1 MALPTL
7 HRDLIVVGASLGG
20 LEVLPRFVA
29 GLPADLEASVLIVM
43 HMSANSAGYLPS
55 ILQNATSWPTHAA
68 LDGEALQRGHIYVAI
83 PDHHLMVEG
92 DRLRVT
98 RGPRES
104 HARPSVDVLFRS
116 AAYYQGPRAIG
127 IVLTGLLDDGTAGLW
142 AIKDRGGV
150 AIVQSPSEA
159 RYPSMPKSA
168 LQHVAVDHVLRVD
181 EMSECLR
188 ALTREPLP
196 GEEATAMSDEKLE
209 TEVRIALADNA
220 VKRSVFRLG
229 KPSQYTCPE
238 CHGSMVRIHEGS
250 LDRFRCHTGHGF
262 SARAL
267 ADNGSTQVEKTLW
280 AALAQL
286 EEHQLILRELAQTAE
301 GQESEAAMYSRR
313 LADLEKVQHRLRE
326 LAMDP
331 ALCHA
336 PEGDAPASGT
346 RASLSGTASRS

>member
-1 MALPTL
+1 MAQPTL

-20 LEVLPRFVA
+20 VEALPRLVA
-29 GLPADLEASVLIVM
+29 GLPAELEASVLIVM
-43 HMSANSAGYLPS
+43 HMSASAASYLPS
-55 ILQNATSWPTHAA
+55 ILQSATSWPTHVAV
-68 LDGEALQRGHIYVAI
+68 DGDVPQRGHIYVAI
-83 PDHHLMVEG
+83 PDHHLMIEG
-92 DRLRVT
+92 DRLRLT

-116 AAYYQGPRAIG
+116 AAYYQGPRVIG

-150 AIVQSPSEA
+150 AIVQSPGEA
-159 RYPSMPKSA
+159 RYPSMPRSA
-168 LQHVAVDHVLRVD
+168 LEHVAVDHVLRVD
-181 EMSECLR
+181 EMPGRLL

-196 GEEATAMSDEKLE
+196 GEEATAMADEKLA
-209 TEVRIALADNA
+209 TEVGIALENDA
-220 VKRSVFRLG
+220 VERGVLRLG
-229 KPSQYTCPE
+229 EPSLYTCPE

-250 LDRFRCHTGHGF
+250 IDRFRCHTGHAF

-267 ADNGSTQVEKTLW
+267 AENGATQVEKTLW

-286 EEHQLILRELAQTAE
+286 EEHQMILRELAHGGKGETAE
-301 GQESEAAMYSRR
+301 AAKYSRR

-331 ALCHA
+331 ALGHA
-336 PEGDAPASGT
+336 REDEAAGAGMRGLHEG
-346 RASLSGTASRS
+346 